1 MLVGADYSEMPE
13 NEPASGH
20 SHLGVITA
28 LAVANAVLFGLAYPG
43 AGLWPL
49 TFVAAAPLVWL
60 ALACPGSSPRVLLPV
75 FGAQVVM
82 WLSLNACLID
92 VTAVGYVLLAFYL
105 GGFIFGWAK
114 PVPVNTANLKN
125 HRRDFLVIAAAG
137 PASNIVM
144 AIGASALFGLVPGGL
159 GAAEGIP
166 SVLATLLLFMVQFN
180 LILAV
185 FNMLP
190 IPPLDG
196 GNVLAG
202 VLPESLAASYD
213 RLIRPYGF
221 LILIV
226 LMASG
231 WLYRLIDP
239 PYSILMRWLQP

>member
-1 MLVGADYSEMPE
+1 MPDFGQLLIILPVLLFSLTIHEMAHAVTADWYGDPT
-13 NEPASGH
+13 ARR
-20 SHLGVITA
+20 LGRIS
-28 LAVANAVLFGLAYPG
+28 LN
-43 AGLWPL
+43 
-49 TFVAAAPLVWL
+49 PLVHL
-60 ALACPGSSPRVLLPV
+60 DPVGSLLLPLM
-75 FGAQVVM
+75 G
-82 WLSLNACLID
+82 
-92 VTAVGYVLLAFYL
+92 FYF

-114 PVPVNTANLKN
+114 PVPVNPANLKN

-137 PASNIVM
+137 PASNIVL
-144 AIGASALFGLVPGGL
+144 AIGASVLLGFVPGDL

-166 SVLATLLLFMVQFN
+166 AVLATLGLFMVQLN
-180 LILAV
+180 LLLAV

-202 VLPESLAASYD
+202 LLPETLASSYD

-226 LMASG
+226 LMATG

-239 PYSILMRWLQP
+239 PYAFLMGWLQP